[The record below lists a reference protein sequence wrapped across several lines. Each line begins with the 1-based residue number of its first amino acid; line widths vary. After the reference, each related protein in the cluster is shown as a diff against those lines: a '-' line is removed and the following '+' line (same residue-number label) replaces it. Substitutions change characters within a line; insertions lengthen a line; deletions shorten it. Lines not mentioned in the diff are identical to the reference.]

1 MTGKAKRVLTRI
13 AMFALAI
20 IIGMLSLSAC
30 GQSGPTWQEQ
40 YDLGVR
46 YLSEGNYEEAIIAF
60 TAAIEIDPKRPQ
72 AFIGRGD
79 AYTGTGTEES
89 LTAAISD
96 YKEALTLDEML
107 VDAWLGLAQAY
118 LASGDIDSAIE
129 TLEAGLAVVPEND
142 RPELETVLE
151 ELSWT
156 VEGEFPDG
164 EEVPGDLMQ
173 FSAVVTSIAL
183 EPPLQ
188 GTNEGSVGQLSLH
201 YTWETETVPADL
213 RETIQTALIATWAP
227 EGFSEEEILQ
237 FAGMYEEIWR
247 EEGSLWKDYPNSNG
261 AFPVWEDDLGTTTQ
275 VLLYALDDQA
285 DIVGYLILPITIPAE

>member
-1 MTGKAKRVLTRI
+1 MRKRMGVRWISALVLMLVVVLT
-13 AMFALAI
+13 
-20 IIGMLSLSAC
+20 AC
-30 GQSGPTWQEQ
+30 GQSVEKQWQEQ

-46 YLSEGNYEEAIIAF
+46 YLSEGNYEEAVIAF
-60 TAAIEIDPKRPQ
+60 TAAIEIDPKWPE

-79 AYTGTGTEES
+79 AYIGAGEEN

-96 YKEALTLDEML
+96 YEEALTLDETL
-107 VDAWLGLAQAY
+107 VDAWLCLAQVY
-118 LASGDIDSAIE
+118 LVSGDIDRAIE

-151 ELSWT
+151 ELSGT
-156 VEGEFPDG
+156 VEGEFPNG
-164 EEVPGDLMQ
+164 EVAPGDLPQ

-188 GTNEGSVGQLSLH
+188 GTNEGSVGQLSFH
-201 YTWETETVPADL
+201 YTWETETIPGDL

-227 EGFSEEEILQ
+227 EGFSEEEIFQ

-285 DIVGYLILPITIPAE
+285 DVVGYLILPITIPAE